1 MAMSKQNSLIAIQQ
15 KGKVPSLSF
24 VAIAEAILG
33 KKYELSIVFATKKE
47 SQDLNNTY
55 RGKNYPTN
63 VLSFP
68 LSKNAGEIVMHLP
81 TAKKESA
88 NFDMPYAD
96 FVGYLFIHGLLHLKG
111 FDHGSTM
118 EQRERFWL
126 KKFNFSQPSQ

>member
-1 MAMSKQNSLIAIQQ
+1 MVTSTKHSLIAIQA
-15 KGKVPSLSF
+15 KGKVPTLPF
-24 VAIAEAILG
+24 ALMAEAILG

-47 SQDLNNTY
+47 SQDLNNMY

-68 LSKNAGEIVMHLP
+68 LSKHSGEIVLHLP
-81 TAKKESA
+81 TAKKEA
-88 NFDMPYAD
+88 QNFDMSYED
-96 FVGYLFIHGLLHLKG
+96 FVGFLFIHGLLHLKG

-126 KKFNFSQPSQ
+126 KKFNFSQPKQ